1 MTNGISLPPT
11 ASRMRSIILV
21 TSIVALTAGSTLASA
36 QTQVP
41 PEMRAQAMSLA
52 TACRA
57 DYDRLCQGITPGGG
71 RILTCLSSKI
81 GELSATCKAAM
92 PAAQNLAS
100 KAISAGAMPK

>member
-1 MTNGISLPPT
+1 MTIGLSLPLT
-11 ASRMRSIILV
+11 ASRMRSIILA
-21 TSIVALTAGSTLASA
+21 TCIVASTAGSTVASA
-36 QTQVP
+36 QMQVP

-71 RILTCLSSKI
+71 RILACLSSRT

-100 KAISAGAMPK
+100 KAIAAGAMPK